1 MAQFDIGT
9 FASITGNGGGAAAA
23 VGGAFGV
30 PDCLIDLASGA
41 LASLIPSPILAVIQL
56 QIEQAR
62 AAARAAIKKI
72 FKWLASITGIIE
84 YDTESGTLQF
94 KSISSLGAIDSGLE
108 ILGSIG
114 AFIEAINVAVA
125 DAINI
130 YNNIEGQIQDIVDC
144 LQKFKDIQDFKK
156 GPSASQGSPIVFE
169 AEFDAAKLKF
179 DAVNDYIN
187 KTTDAINNINSI
199 LAERKADPSLE
210 PEFNDALA
218 DILEGTGFNIGS
230 PEDPGLQDDTFRLV
244 FGPPKSSDGQFLLS
258 VDGLYYDAQSGG
270 LDPVLVT
277 IQKDIDPGD
286 VWKYD
291 FDPNL
296 GGKGQQIS
304 LNSINKFV
312 DNIFD
317 PNLID
322 DSAPLQEHY
331 DADHFLQVLN
341 QQKSKHS
348 QDLKGQI
355 TSLETEF
362 GVDSSIVLNFKQSII
377 SQISSHEEKIN
388 KRKKQIEIAVKV
400 PAAYGGGTLAFE
412 KGKVPIND
420 FSFLEEYKLGVDLE
434 LQKSLVFDQADVVG
448 IVLPVKPKFVKSSQK
463 SESISFNH
471 LTVPKVGKGQIIYTG
486 SGTQDPIVLS
496 LTDEIETDKL
506 FAIYNFLETK
516 TVLPSSTDFLLTNCA
531 TEDTYNNGKLVST
544 NSAKIF
550 VSGLGIPYF
559 EGVVNNKTSDTS
571 AVESLGSFVKL
582 PGTDEFRNLTYS
594 PSGFSIDFWTHVP
607 NITDGDQ
614 GWLSGTTSSL
624 TKVIL
629 GCENIGAKSG
639 VNQFDYQGDLKD
651 LDYLANEKGD
661 SFVRGMLM
669 GFTRDRRIT
678 QDDTGFSN
686 NNSLNDPV
694 SSLSFFV
701 APTIS
706 RDLSSASWI
715 NSDDCQNTTNY
726 FKLNV
731 DLHSTDIGNV
741 SSQFIHMNV
750 SVEPE
755 KDLVS
760 VYCDG
765 SLVTTSSMQSVFGST
780 DNRPPSLPT
789 LAKENSFQYSSNT
802 VVGPDTVKQG
812 PLLDTVTAGE
822 VQLKFTPWIVGGGFT
837 DGNSLYGNFLGG
849 DRGGIT
855 SGLRGH
861 LGSLKFYSKPL
872 DSSEVLKNYN
882 AQKGFF
888 KNIQI

>member
-72 FKWLASITGIIE
+72 FKWLASKTGIIE

-156 GPSASQGSPIVFE
+156 GPSASQGSPIIFE

-218 DILEGTGFNIGS
+218 DILDGTGFNIGS

-348 QDLKGQI
+348 QDLKDQI

-377 SQISSHEEKIN
+377 SQISSHEEKIK

-463 SESISFNH
+463 AESISFNH

-559 EGVVNNKTSDTS
+559 EGVVNNKASDTS

-594 PSGFSIDFWTHVP
+594 PSGFSVDFWTHVP